1 MLELINRRQR
11 QIMLHS
17 LIYEEYDTNLID
29 DYVWDTWAK
38 ELVRLM
44 ADNPEI
50 VKQSVYY
57 EDFVDWTGDTAAD
70 LNYRKEEIISKA
82 EWFIRRYANGIK

>member
-1 MLELINRRQR
+1 MNTYKSEDIRNVAILG
-11 QIMLHS
+11 HGGAGK
-17 LIYEEYDTNLID
+17 T
-29 DYVWDTWAK
+29 T
-38 ELVRLM
+38 LVEAM

-50 VKQSVYY
+50 AKQSVYY
-57 EDFVDWTGDTAAD
+57 EDFVGWTGDTAAD